1 MKVFGSIENNVA
13 GHLIVLHMTNIEI
26 SCVKVGLV
34 GKMQRTLKREL
45 KST

>member
-1 MKVFGSIENNVA
+1 MMIFGLTENNVA

-34 GKMQRTLKREL
+34 GKMHLK
-45 KST
+45 